1 MKNTVYIG
9 MFLVMLLV
17 FPASGAI
24 VQIDDQSGKT
34 GDEVQVPI
42 NISGAPAIG
51 AIDISLIYDASVLSV
66 IDVSKGAI
74 TSDALMVTESTIIDN
89 PPLGNYTNDSISPE
103 DNETVWNHGAI
114 AGDTTEGRVN
124 ISAIS
129 INGFSGDDSIVI
141 VTFRVKG
148 TSDVITQLI
157 MSNVSA
163 NETATCDPCNST
175 TVFDNS
181 SYPGIPIEVVNA
193 EFNVTGGR
201 TSGDVD
207 THEGLDARDV
217 TYLAKHVAEIAGY
230 ETLYG
235 NGDVDTH
242 EGLDARDVTYLAKHV
257 AEIAGYETLYGNGDV
272 DTHEGLD
279 ARDVTYLA
287 KHVAEIAGYETL
299 YDR

>member
-51 AIDISLIYDASVLSV
+51 AIDISLSYDASILSV
-66 IDVSKGAI
+66 INVSNGVI
-74 TSDALMVTESTIIDN
+74 TSDALMVTESTIID
-89 PPLGNYTNDSISPE
+89 GNISSE

-114 AGDTTEGRVN
+114 AGDATEGRVN

-141 VTFRVKG
+141 VTFRVEG
-148 TSDVITQLI
+148 TSDIITPLI
-157 MSNVSA
+157 LSNVSA
-163 NETATCDPCNST
+163 NETATCDPCNDT

-181 SYPGIPIEVVNA
+181 SYPGIPIEVYNA
-193 EFNVTGGR
+193 DFTVIGGR
-201 TSGDVD
+201 
-207 THEGLDARDV
+207 A
-217 TYLAKHVAEIAGY
+217 
-230 ETLYG
+230 

-242 EGLDARDVTYLAKHV
+242 EGLDARDVSYLAKHV
-257 AEIAGYETLYGNGDV
+257 AEIPGYGTLYGDGDV

-279 ARDVTYLA
+279 ARDVSYLA
-287 KHVAEIAGYETL
+287 KHVAEIPGYGTL
-299 YDR
+299 H

>member
-1 MKNTVYIG
+1 MGHYIVRNYCNRRIMKNTVYIG

-51 AIDISLIYDASVLSV
+51 AIDISLSYDASILSV
-66 IDVSKGAI
+66 INVSKGAI
-74 TSDALMVTESTIIDN
+74 TSDALMVTGSTIID
-89 PPLGNYTNDSISPE
+89 GNISSQ
-103 DNETVWNHGAI
+103 DNETVWNYGAI

-129 INGFSGDDSIVI
+129 TNGFSGDDSIAI

-148 TSDVITQLI
+148 TSDIITPLVL
-157 MSNVSA
+157 SDVSA
-163 NETATCDPCNST
+163 NKTATCDPCNST

-201 TSGDVD
+201 SSGDVD
-207 THEGLDARDV
+207 PNEGLDARDV
-217 TYLAKHVAEIAGY
+217 AYLACHVAGISGY

-235 NGDVDTH
+235 NGDVDPN
-242 EGLDARDVTYLAKHV
+242 EGLDARDVAYLACHV
-257 AEIAGYETLYGNGDV
+257 AGIS
-272 DTHEGLD
+272 
-279 ARDVTYLA
+279 
-287 KHVAEIAGYETL
+287 GYETL

>member
-1 MKNTVYIG
+1 MKNTTYIG

-51 AIDISLIYDASVLSV
+51 AIDISLSYDASILS
-66 IDVSKGAI
+66 IINVSNGAI
-74 TSDALMVTESTIIDN
+74 TSDALMVTESTIID
-89 PPLGNYTNDSISPE
+89 GNISSE

-129 INGFSGDDSIVI
+129 INGFSGDASIAI
-141 VTFRVKG
+141 VTFRVEG
-148 TSDVITQLI
+148 TSDIITPLI
-157 MSNVSA
+157 LSNVSA
-163 NETATCDPCNST
+163 NETATCDPCNDT

-181 SYPGIPIEVVNA
+181 SYPGIPIEVRNA
-193 EFNVTGGR
+193 DFSVTGGR
-201 TSGDVD
+201 
-207 THEGLDARDV
+207 A
-217 TYLAKHVAEIAGY
+217 
-230 ETLYG
+230 

-242 EGLDARDVTYLAKHV
+242 EGLDARDVSYLAKHV
-257 AEIAGYETLYGNGDV
+257 AEIPGYETLYGDGDV

-279 ARDVTYLA
+279 ARDVSYLA
-287 KHVAEIAGYETL
+287 KHVAEIPGYETL
-299 YDR
+299 Y

>member
-51 AIDISLIYDASVLSV
+51 AIDIGLSYDANILSV
-66 IDVSKGAI
+66 INVSKGAI
-74 TSDALMVTESTIIDN
+74 TFDALMVTESTIID
-89 PPLGNYTNDSISPE
+89 GNISSEND
-103 DNETVWNHGAI
+103 ETVLNHGAI

-129 INGFSGDDSIVI
+129 TNGFDGNGSIVI

-148 TSDVITQLI
+148 TSDTITQLI
-157 MSNVSA
+157 LSNVSA
-163 NETATCDPCNST
+163 NETATCDPCNNT

-181 SYPGIPIEVVNA
+181 SYPGIPLDVFNA
-193 EFNVTGGR
+193 EFNVAGGR
-201 TSGDVD
+201 ASGDVD
-207 THEGLDARDV
+207 THDGLDARDV
-217 TYLAKHVAEIAGY
+217 TYLAKHVAEISGY

-242 EGLDARDVTYLAKHV
+242 DGLDARDVTYLAKHV
-257 AEIAGYETLYGNGDV
+257 AEIS
-272 DTHEGLD
+272 
-279 ARDVTYLA
+279 
-287 KHVAEIAGYETL
+287 GYETL